1 MPGSTL
7 GLGVRLSATDAM
19 SGPVGSAS
27 RSLGMLN
34 QQALNTQQAL
44 GALQLRAGA
53 VATAIGAGLT
63 AAVGASVSQAAQ
75 LEDIML
81 TIQQKTSFTDATIRE
96 MSDDFLQLSAALPL
110 SAQGLA
116 KVGVIAGQLG
126 IQTKEGIE
134 ALAFQASQLARASDF
149 TEETGA
155 AAMARLAKLFDLPIE
170 QANRLG
176 SSMVKLANTTTA
188 NASTIFEISK
198 RFAGMA
204 RVVGISAAQ
213 ANAFAATMVDA
224 GVSSEVGGTAMTKIL
239 AAATTKTKAF
249 AKQIGVS
256 EAGFKQMFTE
266 DATGTMQRFFA
277 SFQGMDRFKV
287 QEKLKELGLSGVR
300 VQQAVFGLAAQ
311 TEGLERNLR
320 SSTRA
325 FADGTAL
332 QEAFEAQTRSLNA
345 KIDTFVGSV
354 KNVAIAVGNTLIPII
369 KAVVDLGTEFLA
381 IFLAMPQPVKFAVA
395 AVTALAGAFF
405 LLSGV
410 GLIISGTISLL
421 SVSMFQYAEAA
432 GLAVTSNSVLGL
444 TWTVMAAQ
452 LRGLVT
458 GLLSGTAALW
468 SQLVALRANLV
479 AWLANIGGVSGLIAA
494 TGGWIAAAFASVAA
508 SFAAAG
514 GFVGLG
520 AAAVG
525 AGVAIWTALA
535 PLLPVILLIV
545 AAVGVLF
552 IAWKVLKPV
561 ISAAFGAVVN
571 LLKPVFGALDL
582 IRQGVM
588 EVVGAFLA
596 IFDPLADLL
605 REAGRLKIL
614 FALVFAP
621 ILAPALATL
630 VVLKG
635 IARTFRFLG
644 AIVAGAVAAVKPIFS
659 GIVEVFET
667 VRDALASVKESLAG
681 VFGEAGGGAGILQG
695 LGKAL
700 GFLVTIANPF
710 VLSLRIAVFG
720 LKILGNVLAGIIQG
734 IGVLLSP
741 VVEAVRAIIDAVQSV
756 VDRVKEAFASAGGAG
771 GGFLKTIQG
780 VASFLFRAFSPLAWS
795 IRALGVV
802 FQIVAGVIEGAAEM
816 VLFVLEPVFEIAA
829 TIKQAFTDLFSS
841 VSGLFGT
848 GAGEGLFSGLLS
860 GIKAVARFA
869 FKFLS
874 PVGWILRGLGVAL
887 RVVGFV
893 IKTVL
898 GVVKGI
904 FGGVFE
910 AFGGMIDAFKSAWT
924 SLKDAIG
931 TIIEPLV
938 EAWNAIK
945 AAFGGGASE
954 GTSFLEVLGS
964 IGKFVIQVVLLPLR
978 VLAFALKAA
987 FFVVGLA
994 VRAILFPITLLARAI
1009 GFVVKLAVGFFGAI
1023 LSAGRTILRVVFAPF
1038 IAVFEAIGEVVSWLK
1053 GLFFG
1058 SSFLH
1063 LVEGLS
1069 PVLSIFGVFEKAIAA
1084 LAWPFKAVA
1093 KVVEFVFGLVKK
1105 LIGVFESLFDLVK
1118 GVGSVLLAPVKAI
1131 GAAIGGVLSVG
1142 KKVAQGVFDVASGVV
1157 GTVVDMGKSV
1167 AGAIGGA
1174 VSSVV
1179 EGVGSVASSVG
1190 GAISSGVSA
1199 IGSFFGLAEGG
1210 IVTRPTVA
1218 LIGEAGPEA
1227 VVPLGRRTSPL
1238 PVVPLP
1244 APAGASAS
1252 GGARGRGGGR
1262 TVEVSRVVIPITLE
1276 CDGQVLARIVKEL
1289 SAEELLRNFG
1299 EPRLRFA
1306 GVCP

>member
-7 GLGVRLSATDAM
+7 GLGVRLTATDAM
-19 SGPVGSAS
+19 SGPVQGAS

-34 QQALNTQQAL
+34 QQALSTQQAL

-53 VATAIGAGLT
+53 VATGLGAGLT
-63 AAVGASVSQAAQ
+63 AAVGLSVREAAD

-81 TIQQKTSFTDATIRE
+81 TIQQKTSFADATIRE
-96 MSDDFLQLSAALPL
+96 MSNDFLQLSAALPL
-110 SAQGLA
+110 SAQELA

-126 IQTKEGIE
+126 IGTKEGIE

-149 TEETGA
+149 TEESGA
-155 AAMARLAKLFDLPIE
+155 AALARLSKLFDLPIE

-188 NASTIFEISK
+188 NASTIFEITK

-204 RVVGISAAQ
+204 RVVGINAAQ

-239 AAATTKTKAF
+239 AAATTKTRAF

-256 EAGFKQMFTE
+256 ETQFKRMFTE
-266 DATGTMQRFFA
+266 DATGTLQRFFA
-277 SFQGMDRFKV
+277 SFKGMDKFKV
-287 QEKLKELGLSGVR
+287 QQKLAEMGLAGVR

-311 TEGLERNLR
+311 TEGLETNLR
-320 SSTRA
+320 SSIRA
-325 FADGTAL
+325 FEEGTAL
-332 QEAFEAQTRSLNA
+332 QQAFEAQTKSLNA

-354 KNVAIAVGNTLIPII
+354 KNVAIAIGNTLIPIL
-369 KAVVDLGTEFLA
+369 KWVVDLGTEFLA
-381 IFLAMPQPVKFAVA
+381 VFLAMPEPVKFAVA
-395 AVTALAGAFF
+395 AVLGLAGAFF

-410 GLIISGTISLL
+410 GLVISGTISLL

-432 GLAVTSNSVLGL
+432 GIAVTSNSVLGL
-444 TWTVMAAQ
+444 TWTVMTAQ

-458 GLLSGTAALW
+458 GLVSGTAALW
-468 SQLVALRANLV
+468 GQLVALRANLV
-479 AWLANIGGVSGLIAA
+479 AWLANIGGVSGLVAA
-494 TGGWIAAAFASVAA
+494 AWSWITAAFASVAA

-514 GFVGLG
+514 GFAGLG

-535 PLLPVILLIV
+535 PLLPLILLLV

-561 ISAAFGAVVN
+561 IAAAFGAVLS

-582 IRQGVM
+582 IRQGVV
-588 EVVGAFLA
+588 EVVGAFLD
-596 IFDPLADLL
+596 IFDPIADLL
-605 REAGRLKIL
+605 REAGRLKVL
-614 FALVFAP
+614 FALLFAP
-621 ILAPALATL
+621 ILVPALATL
-630 VVLKG
+630 ATLKG
-635 IARTFRFLG
+635 IAAVFRFLG
-644 AIVAGAVAAVKPIFS
+644 AIVAGAVAAVKPLFS

-667 VRDALASVKESLAG
+667 VRDALVSVKESLAG

-695 LGKAL
+695 IGKAL

-710 VLSLRIAVFG
+710 VLSLRLAVFG
-720 LKILGNVLAGIIQG
+720 LKILANVVAGVIQG

-741 VVEAVRAIIDAVQSV
+741 IVEAMRAIVTAVRGV
-756 VDRVKEAFASAGGAG
+756 VDRVKGAFASAGGAG

-780 VASFLFRAFSPLAWS
+780 IASFLFRAFSPVAWS

-802 FQIVAGVIEGAAEM
+802 FQVVAGVIEGAAEM
-816 VLFVLEPVFEIAA
+816 VLFVLEPVFEIAG
-829 TIKQAFTDLFSS
+829 TIQQAFSDLFAS

-860 GIKAVARFA
+860 GIKAVAKFA
-869 FKFLS
+869 FKFLT

-893 IKTVL
+893 IKTVFD
-898 GVVKGI
+898 VVKGI
-904 FGGVFE
+904 FQGVFD
-910 AFGGMIDAFKSAWT
+910 AFGGMIDAFQSAWD
-924 SLKDAIG
+924 SLTAAIG
-931 TIIEPLV
+931 TIVEPLV

-945 AAFGGGASE
+945 AAFGGGAGE
-954 GTSFLEVLGS
+954 GSSFLEVLGA
-964 IGKFVIQVVLLPLR
+964 IGKFAIQVVLLPLR
-978 VLAFALKAA
+978 ALAFGLKAV

-994 VRAILFPITLLARAI
+994 VRALLFPITLLARVV
-1009 GFVVKLAVGFFGAI
+1009 GFVVKLVVGVLGAI
-1023 LSAGRTILRVVFAPF
+1023 LSAGKAVLRVVFAPF
-1038 IAVFEAIGEVVSWLK
+1038 LAVFEAIGSVVSWVK

-1069 PVLSIFGVFEKAIAA
+1069 PVLAIFKVFGKAIEA

-1093 KVVEFVFGLVKK
+1093 KVVEFVFGLVRK
-1105 LIGVFESLFDLVK
+1105 LIGVFESLFDIVA
-1118 GVGSVLLAPVKAI
+1118 GVGSVLLAPVKAV
-1131 GAAIGGVLSVG
+1131 GAAIGGVLSAG
-1142 KKVAQGVFDVASGVV
+1142 KQVAQGVWDLASGVA
-1157 GTVVDMGKSV
+1157 GTVVDLGKSV
-1167 AGAIGGA
+1167 AGAVGGA
-1174 VSSVV
+1174 VSSAV
-1179 EGVGSVASSVG
+1179 EGVGSVVSSVG
-1190 GAISSGVSA
+1190 GAISSGISA

-1210 IVTRPTVA
+1210 IVMRPTVA
-1218 LIGEAGPEA
+1218 LVGEAGPEA
-1227 VVPLGRRTSPL
+1227 VVPLGRRTAPL
-1238 PVVPLP
+1238 PFTPVPS
-1244 APAGASAS
+1244 PAGAAASAA
-1252 GGARGRGGGR
+1252 GGSRGGR
-1262 TVEVSRVVIPITLE
+1262 AIEVRRVVIPITLE
-1276 CDGQVLARIVKEL
+1276 CDGQVLARIVKEF